1 MSRVSLSLRLTRAQD
16 AALRRYADAH
26 GVVRYQAAIRAVEA
40 GLAALVGGGPTRS
53 DQPSAE
59 TADALG
65 ELIVRVHRL
74 EQMTDRTLFTS
85 AAAYQFSRKAALRGE
100 SDPAKVD
107 QALGEAAG
115 EAYRR
120 QRDLARGEP

>member
-1 MSRVSLSLRLTRAQD
+1 
-16 AALRRYADAH
+16 
-26 GVVRYQAAIRAVEA
+26 
-40 GLAALVGGGPTRS
+40 
-53 DQPSAE
+53 
-59 TADALG
+59 
-65 ELIVRVHRL
+65 
-74 EQMTDRTLFTS
+74 MTDRTLFTS

-120 QRDLARGEP
+120 QRDLARGAP

>member
-1 MSRVSLSLRLTRAQD
+1 MGSVSVSLRLTRAQ
-16 AALRRYADAH
+16 AVTVHRYADAH
-26 GVVRYQAAIRAVEA
+26 GVSRYQAAIRVMEA
-40 GLAALVGGGPTRS
+40 GLAALMAGQPSGP

-65 ELIVRVHRL
+65 ELIVRVRRL

-100 SDPAKVD
+100 ADPAKVD

-120 QRDLARGEP
+120 QRDLARGES